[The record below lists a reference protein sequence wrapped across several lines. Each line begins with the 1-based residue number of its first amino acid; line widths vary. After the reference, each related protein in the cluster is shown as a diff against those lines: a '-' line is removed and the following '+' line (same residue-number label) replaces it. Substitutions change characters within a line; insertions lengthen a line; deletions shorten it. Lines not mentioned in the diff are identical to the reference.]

1 MSDTVG
7 AVQALLDVSAV
18 GEALWIG
25 SQKINP
31 VPFRSGGGYT
41 QNKKPATLVFHHVED
56 DVERQ
61 RRSVLSTVPASGS
74 MHRAATQL

>member
-18 GEALWIG
+18 GEALRIG

-41 QNKKPATLVFHHVED
+41 ENKKTATLVFHHVED
-56 DVERQ
+56 DVEQQ

-74 MHRAATQL
+74 KHSTATLL